1 MIVHPR
7 NPLNRLSVQQIERIF
22 SGVVTDWADVGGT
35 PGKIE
40 VLARD
45 NKSGTWDSFKSM
57 VLGKSEL
64 LTTARRFESNS
75 ELSAAVANNTNAI
88 GFVGLSSVNN
98 SKALAVSDGQVKALS
113 PNQLTVATE
122 DYALSRRL
130 FMYTQGVS
138 DNTYVRD
145 FLNFALANE
154 GQRLVADTGFVSQE
168 LHAVIP
174 ENYDELPADFREL
187 TSGAQRLSI
196 NFRFMEGSAQ
206 LDNKAQRDLDRL
218 AAYLKHQPNGEVVL
232 VGFGDKRKTES
243 RSQLLSKLRAMAV
256 RRELV
261 RQGIYPDETVGF
273 GDELP
278 VAAIQGND
286 GRMKNR
292 RVEVWLRNGYE
303 AVEPSALIADESQA
317 AR

>member
-1 MIVHPR
+1 
-7 NPLNRLSVQQIERIF
+7 
-22 SGVVTDWADVGGT
+22 
-35 PGKIE
+35 
-40 VLARD
+40 
-45 NKSGTWDSFKSM
+45 
-57 VLGKSEL
+57 
-64 LTTARRFESNS
+64 
-75 ELSAAVANNTNAI
+75 
-88 GFVGLSSVNN
+88 
-98 SKALAVSDGQVKALS
+98 
-113 PNQLTVATE
+113 
-122 DYALSRRL
+122 
-130 FMYTQGVS
+130 MYTQGVS

-218 AAYLKHQPNGEVVL
+218 AAYLKQQPNGEVVL
-232 VGFGDKRKTES
+232 VGFGDTRKTES

-261 RQGIYPDETVGF
+261 RQGIYPDKTVGF

-286 GRMKNR
+286 GRVKNR